1 MGACVDREP
10 GERPS
15 TTGHRGPAAGGGKV
29 GAAERRAEAVVDH
42 LLRAHPL
49 TSGQASVAERRGG
62 AADEDRGRHVL
73 GSAPTSC
80 FWAGEGGR
88 IHSAAACSG
97 GSLSALTH
105 DATTPAIT
113 PFPRAMA
120 CTLASPCCVLKR
132 DGLSAVGGHDRPLT
146 LARRNLAS

>member
-1 MGACVDREP
+1 
-10 GERPS
+10 
-15 TTGHRGPAAGGGKV
+15 
-29 GAAERRAEAVVDH
+29 
-42 LLRAHPL
+42 
-49 TSGQASVAERRGG
+49 VAERRGG

-113 PFPRAMA
+113 
-120 CTLASPCCVLKR
+120 LASSH
-132 DGLSAVGGHDRPLT
+132 GLHVGEPLLRAQT
-146 LARRNLAS
+146 RWPISGRGSRSTADAGAS